1 MAYDFSGV
9 KSISIGNREVTKIVK
24 QLTGDVIW
32 EKLYYWKKYEL
43 IEVVTNRTLNT
54 ATSASTISA
63 PTSGHMYKTASIDDS
78 GNIIL
83 SDVAMWDYWD
93 KSDPPTTGWWNG
105 MAHTSYEGYYF
116 KSGSN
121 YYQYKYGGVVTGRE
135 NVQGYKL
142 SVKTTYNRSQGD
154 YIGIVSSNKSGD
166 YPNNSSQGSYWY
178 VKIS

>member
-1 MAYDFSGV
+1 MAILINPLNF
-9 KSISIGNREVTKIVK
+9 
-24 QLTGDVIW
+24 IW

-63 PTSGHMYKTASIDDS
+63 PTSGHMYLTASIDDY

-83 SDVAMWDYWD
+83 SDVALQDYWK
-93 KSDPPTTGWWNG
+93 KSNPPSTSWWNG
-105 MAHTSYEGYYF
+105 MANNRFEGYYF

-121 YYQYKYGGVVTGRE
+121 YYQYKYGGVVSGRE

-142 SVKTTYNRSQGD
+142 SVRTTYNRSQGD
-154 YIGIVSSNKSGD
+154 YIETVSSN
-166 YPNNSSQGSYWY
+166 
-178 VKIS
+178 ISTMARSLP

>member
-1 MAYDFSGV
+1 MAYDFNGA
-9 KSISIGNREVTKIVK
+9 KSITIGNRDVSKITNK
-24 QLTGDVIW
+24 ATGEVIW
-32 EKLYYWKKYEL
+32 EKLYYWEKYEL

-54 ATSASTISA
+54 ATSVSTISA

-83 SDVAMWDYWD
+83 SDVAVWDYWD
-93 KSDPPTTGWWNG
+93 KSDPPTTGWWKSMG
-105 MAHTSYEGYYF
+105 HTSYEGYYF

-121 YYQYKYGGVVTGRE
+121 YYQYKYGGVVTGGE

-142 SVKTTYNRSQGD
+142 SVRISYNRSRGD
-154 YIGIVSSNKSGD
+154 YIEIVSSNKSSY
-166 YPNNSSQGSYWY
+166 YPTNSYQGGYWY

>member
-1 MAYDFSGV
+1 MAYDFSGA
-9 KSISIGNREVTKIVK
+9 KSIVIGGMDVAKITNK
-24 QLTGDVIW
+24 ATGETIW

-43 IEVVTNRTLNT
+43 IEVETSRKLNT

-63 PTSGHMYKTASIDDS
+63 PKSGHMYKTASIDDS

-93 KSDPPTTGWWNG
+93 KSDPPSTGWWNG
-105 MAHTSYEGYYF
+105 MAHQSYEGYYF

-121 YYQYKYGGVVTGRE
+121 YYQYKYGGVVSGRE

-142 SVKTTYNRSQGD
+142 SVQTTYNRSPGD
-154 YIGIVSSNKSGD
+154 YIEIVSSNKSGH
-166 YPNNSSQGSYWY
+166 YPNNSYKEGYWY